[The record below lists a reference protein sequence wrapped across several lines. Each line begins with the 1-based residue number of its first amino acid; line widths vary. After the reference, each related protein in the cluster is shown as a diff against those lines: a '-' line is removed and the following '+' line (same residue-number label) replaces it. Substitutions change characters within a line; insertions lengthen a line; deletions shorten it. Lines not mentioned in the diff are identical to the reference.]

1 MSGIGDLIDLANR
14 LTNRIQ
20 QARSVVVQV
29 PSRTRGQTEDTR
41 VDFNE
46 SGQAT
51 VHSASGTDYTVDY
64 INGDCTCLHHRMRGG
79 GDCRHINAARQALG
93 QIEQPPQQPQQP
105 IDIRTSLQDQAY
117 FDTAEEVRR
126 NEITAGI
133 QDDEYFY
140 GDNEEEFNRTLERVA
155 REPLRYEYENAL
167 NGSRNTFG
175 IELEF
180 VGGNANAIA
189 RELYQLGICSHDRRV
204 GYHSRS
210 VPGKWKLESDAS
222 VSSGAG
228 GGELVSPV
236 LQDTP
241 ETWRTI
247 EKICEVARRHGA
259 IINDRCGGHVHI
271 GMDPLDTA
279 RQRWKRFFKS
289 VSSFEDVLYRLAG
302 GSLGRIRSGARHYA
316 SEFAPAASIGAR
328 SNFNLETINDVRELA
343 RRVSN
348 NNRYHGINLTNISNH
363 RSPTVEFRYF
373 NGSLDPAQIQ
383 ANVKIANGVI
393 VAAEKAR
400 IGEESPSQAMR
411 RRGQILKDEPYQSR
425 NREDH
430 SMIKKFV
437 DIFFT
442 RKSDKDSI
450 IGVYSKNTWRD

>member
-1 MSGIGDLIDLANR
+1 M
-14 LTNRIQ
+14 
-20 QARSVVVQV
+20 QV
-29 PSRTRGQTEDTR
+29 SSRARGQVEDTR

-51 VHSASGTDYTVDY
+51 VYSASGRDYTVDY

-79 GDCRHINAARQALG
+79 NCRHINAARQALG
-93 QIEQPPQQPQQP
+93 QIDHPQQLQQP
-105 IDIRTSLQDQAY
+105 IDIRTSLQDQAN
-117 FDTAEEVRR
+117 FDAAEERRRNGITAE
-126 NEITAGI
+126 I
-133 QDDEYFY
+133 QDDGYFY
-140 GDNEEEFNRTLERVA
+140 SDNEDEFNRTLERAA
-155 REPLRYEYENAL
+155 REPLRYEYENVL

-180 VGGNANAIA
+180 VGGNADAIA
-189 RELYQLGICSHDRRV
+189 QELYQLGICSHDHRV

-210 VPGKWKLESDAS
+210 VPGKWRLERDGS
-222 VSSGAG
+222 VSIGAG

-247 EKICEVARRHGA
+247 EKICEVAKRHGA
-259 IINDRCGGHVHI
+259 TINDRCGGHVHI
-271 GMDPLDTA
+271 SMDPLDTA

-289 VSSFEDVLYRLAG
+289 VSSFEDVIYRLAG
-302 GSLGRIRSGARHYA
+302 GSLGRIRSGSRYYAR
-316 SEFAPAASIGAR
+316 EFAPSASSFAR
-328 SNFNLETINDVRELA
+328 RTFNLETENDVRDLA
-343 RRVSN
+343 RRASN
-348 NNRYHGINLTNISNH
+348 NNRYFGINLTNISDTN
-363 RSPTVEFRYF
+363 RPNTVEFRYF

-383 ANVKIANGVI
+383 ANIKIANGVI

-400 IGEESPSQAMR
+400 LRENQSQAMR
-411 RRGQILKDEPYQSR
+411 RRGQMLKDEPYQSR